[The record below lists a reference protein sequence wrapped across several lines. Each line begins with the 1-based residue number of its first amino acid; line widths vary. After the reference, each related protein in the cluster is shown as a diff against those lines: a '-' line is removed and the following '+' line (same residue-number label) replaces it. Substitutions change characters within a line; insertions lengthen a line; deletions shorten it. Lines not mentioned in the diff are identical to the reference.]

1 MYDLS
6 MEEELDKFYK
16 DKARFKN
23 LKKLVDFN
31 LEAEEFEGKKIE
43 MKKPKYKKK
52 LKTSVFVKSKN
63 GNKTLF

>member
-6 MEEELDKFYK
+6 MEEELDKFYQ

-31 LEAEEFEGKKIE
+31 LEAEEFEGKKIKMTE
-43 MKKPKYKKK
+43 PKYKKK
-52 LKTSVFVKSKN
+52 LKTSVFIKNNDRNKS
-63 GNKTLF
+63 LF